1 MPYQQITDPCFTQA
15 LDGDGLS
22 RERFEAALR
31 ETAPGLEMLRAGI
44 SDGSLSFLTLPALR
58 DDLAA
63 LFEIAERYRGAFE
76 QIVVL
81 GTGGASLGGRAFCAL
96 AENRF
101 GSGKDGPFLSFMDN
115 IDPDG

>member
-44 SDGSLSFLTLPALR
+44 SDGSLSFLPLPALR

-63 LFEIAERYRGAFE
+63 LTSVE
-76 QIVVL
+76 QTQI
-81 GTGGASLGGRAFCAL
+81 GSLV
-96 AENRF
+96 
-101 GSGKDGPFLSFMDN
+101 PQ
-115 IDPDG
+115 